1 MEINTNQL
9 VQVSMAIASGQA
21 GGVLA
26 RPLRWVNVHLR
37 TLNTAHEVV
46 RSRPNCLNNGCPSSC
61 KFQWQKGNVTCVR
74 SFSHFG
80 LLDAHTAYC
89 DKDRAPCGTCVQ
101 LSSYAESEIA
111 TLIFQPRPVYNMCSA
126 SDGKVGGDLYSMW
139 IRILLACLWLQL
151 RSDLRA
157 NCMCLCVFS
166 APQVETK
173 LWLENRW

>member
-9 VQVSMAIASGQA
+9 VQVSMAVASGQA

-46 RSRPNCLNNGCPSSC
+46 HSRPNCLNNGCPSSC
-61 KFQWQKGNVTCVR
+61 KFQWQKGNVHAFRFTRCP
-74 SFSHFG
+74 
-80 LLDAHTAYC
+80 YY
-89 DKDRAPCGTCVQ
+89 DKDRAPCGTCAQ

-166 APQVETK
+166 AG
-173 LWLENRW
+173 NRES